1 MRAPEAWSDQGRPRG
16 QGDDG
21 MSAPLTICYRAEFE
35 GPTGLLNPSGWK
47 VPGKIGVEIRK
58 SGARWVAFRPGTKS
72 QFNEIAAQFDAQT
85 IKNQVGLYFKKQAS
99 EWQMYELSEP
109 SGKAILLKP
118 EEAYSDAKGR
128 IYRK

>member
-1 MRAPEAWSDQGRPRG
+1 
-16 QGDDG
+16 
-21 MSAPLTICYRAEFE
+21 
-35 GPTGLLNPSGWK
+35 
-47 VPGKIGVEIRK
+47 
-58 SGARWVAFRPGTKS
+58 
-72 QFNEIAAQFDAQT
+72 
-85 IKNQVGLYFKKQAS
+85 VGLYFKKQAS